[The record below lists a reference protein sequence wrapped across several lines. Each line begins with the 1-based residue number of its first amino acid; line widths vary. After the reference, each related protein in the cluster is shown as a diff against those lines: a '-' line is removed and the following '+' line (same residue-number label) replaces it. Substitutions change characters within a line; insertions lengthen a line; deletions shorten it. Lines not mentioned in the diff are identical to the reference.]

1 MAEGNHYVKIRNN
14 GEQMPDEGES
24 TDYFIRALKNEIKRK
39 SIAEFDSSV
48 GMFRLWNIS
57 ELYQRIGNAA
67 KRDLQKELQQILS
80 NDLAAG
86 DEITFWDYE
95 TILVLFPEQRKED
108 VESVMHKMAERV
120 KELIKDNFDDFE
132 LELKMAVLK
141 VKEDITYERT
151 INELLE
157 KASKSNV

>member
-141 VKEDITYERT
+141 VQEDITYERT